1 MAHLS
6 SILAMGHVHN
16 VVGKFLFEDAEYEGE
31 PPALDGEFEFSL
43 QQHSVMWYFI

>member
-6 SILAMGHVHN
+6 SILAMGRVHN

-31 PPALDGEFEFSL
+31 PLASDGEFKFPL
-43 QQHSVMWYFI
+43 Q